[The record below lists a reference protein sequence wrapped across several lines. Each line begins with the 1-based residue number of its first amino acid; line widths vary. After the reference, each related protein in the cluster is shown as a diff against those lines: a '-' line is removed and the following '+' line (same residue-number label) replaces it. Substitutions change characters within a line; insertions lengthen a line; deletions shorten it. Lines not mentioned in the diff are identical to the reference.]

1 MRFILGMNALRTCK
15 TRINNIVG
23 DLVLGILG
31 KNHGGSGLIS
41 AGCRETRHDADV
53 MGFMGGRA

>member
-1 MRFILGMNALRTCK
+1 M
-15 TRINNIVG
+15 G